1 MMSGTRMT
9 PISPRPP
16 DVRRH
21 RRTPAEL
28 VRWRSV
34 ARGPEARS
42 NLRLDFFPVL
52 IEHALYLPRLVLH
65 HLRNETDLLFD
76 MSPCAGKRRSVST
89 PPPCHTGRMP
99 SSASQLQ
106 RLADVDVV
114 AVGIAHGCFAHAVGS
129 WGAALVARADSDR

>member
-42 NLRLDFFPVL
+42 SLRLDFFPVL

-76 MSPCAGKRRSVST
+76 RNVSFARCVLQFTTATRGALRWTLRRPAFT
-89 PPPCHTGRMP
+89 R
-99 SSASQLQ
+99 
-106 RLADVDVV
+106 
-114 AVGIAHGCFAHAVGS
+114 
-129 WGAALVARADSDR
+129 